1 MLKKLSGFIILLFM
15 LVITLFT
22 IHIMGASAD
31 TAVPAPPIVPPNLD
45 EVQLWLSAVGG
56 LKGAQSLAIVLFVV
70 QGLLLFFRSSMSKFA
85 GIWRY
90 LIVCAL
96 TFGGAVLAGIVQGKG
111 IMVIADATV
120 LSAFQV
126 FAHQLVK
133 QANKFSVERKPKKVK
148 KVKVQEKLVKKEELT
163 K

>member
-90 LIVCAL
+90 LIVCA
-96 TFGGAVLAGIVQGKG
+96 
-111 IMVIADATV
+111 
-120 LSAFQV
+120 
-126 FAHQLVK
+126 
-133 QANKFSVERKPKKVK
+133 SVERKPKKVK